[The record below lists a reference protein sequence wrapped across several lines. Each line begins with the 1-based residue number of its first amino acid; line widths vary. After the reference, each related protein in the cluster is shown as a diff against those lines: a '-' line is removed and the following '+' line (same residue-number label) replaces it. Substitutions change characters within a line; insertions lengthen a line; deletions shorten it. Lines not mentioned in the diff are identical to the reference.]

1 MSQNIYTIYFNTTN
15 DVIYLGVCK
24 SFSDLETNFD
34 PAVKAVVEYLYQ
46 DSGSSAGNIATK
58 IYKYDEKINGTSD
71 LFLALLRKD
80 VSFPQG
86 IAFVK
91 KRYEACVY
99 EKVQFAG
106 TVYNSYTTRYLG
118 RVGVLS
124 QPFVLPENIKA
135 QIDSLNTQLD
145 VSQRIIA
152 QHDQTIR
159 RQDTEIIRLE
169 NAFSNRPFTSVQGP
183 FEAILEPVKKPVARK
198 IEMSSVLQELEDK
211 FSSGLPLLKRTSK
224 PTIVLEDLI
233 REIDLLAM

>member
-1 MSQNIYTIYFNTTN
+1 M
-15 DVIYLGVCK
+15 
-24 SFSDLETNFD
+24 
-34 PAVKAVVEYLYQ
+34 
-46 DSGSSAGNIATK
+46 
-58 IYKYDEKINGTSD
+58 
-71 LFLALLRKD
+71 
-80 VSFPQG
+80 
-86 IAFVK
+86 
-91 KRYEACVY
+91 
-99 EKVQFAG
+99 
-106 TVYNSYTTRYLG
+106 
-118 RVGVLS
+118 
-124 QPFVLPENIKA
+124 
-135 QIDSLNTQLD
+135 DSLNTQLD